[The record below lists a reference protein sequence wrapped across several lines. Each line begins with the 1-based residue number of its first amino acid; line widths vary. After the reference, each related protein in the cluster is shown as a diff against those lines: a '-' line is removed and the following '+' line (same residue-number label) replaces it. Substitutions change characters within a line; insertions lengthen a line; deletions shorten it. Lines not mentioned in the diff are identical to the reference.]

1 MMKKVV
7 WLIWD
12 NYSEYFYDDAY
23 LTLKEAKESI
33 KENIWTDHKPVKFVR
48 ASSFYEKERE

>member
-12 NYSEYFYDDAY
+12 NYSEKFYDDAY
-23 LTLKEAKESI
+23 FTLKEAKESM
-33 KENIWTDHKPVKFVR
+33 KANIWTDHTPVKFVR
-48 ASSFYEKERE
+48 ASSFYEKG